1 MNRRAWRPIA
11 VLIVSTSLLPSCARE
26 PPVSP
31 LAITVAPTVEAS
43 TAERRA
49 EILKQIRPVCP
60 TPMTAAELTAAADY
74 LEAHPDALALVGRLN
89 LMDKQS
95 RICRGGH

>member
-1 MNRRAWRPIA
+1 
-11 VLIVSTSLLPSCARE
+11 VLIVSMSLLPSCAPE
-26 PPVSP
+26 PPASP
-31 LAITVAPTVEAS
+31 LAIAVAP
-43 TAERRA
+43 AETSGAARRA
-49 EILKQIRPVCP
+49 EILRQIRAICP

-89 LMDKQS
+89 LMDQQS